1 MHVLFLER
9 NDMNRTWLLLDCSYL
24 AHRAWHALGDTM
36 THDDQPTAAIF
47 GFLQEVLR
55 LQAEFDTK
63 LIAFAFDTGYGLR
76 TEILPEY
83 KQGRQRQRD
92 EETEEER
99 ESRRKFYLQVRRLRE
114 QYLSQAGFRN
124 VFWQDGREADDV
136 LASLA
141 KSSLGDDDSAVIVSS
156 DHDMWQCID
165 WRVSV
170 YNPQTKVL
178 LDRDAFMLKWEI
190 EPALWSSVKA
200 LAGCG
205 ADNVPGVKGIGEVT
219 AAKYYRGKLKPESA
233 AFRRIT
239 GEGID
244 VYTRN
249 IKIVRLP
256 FAGTEVFRLQQDE
269 VTQESWNALAERL
282 GMKTLK
288 DFVPGMPKGIKKQ
301 VEVVKRRP
309 VVGFGF

>member
-1 MHVLFLER
+1 
-9 NDMNRTWLLLDCSYL
+9 MNRTWLLLDCSYL
-24 AHRAWHALGDTM
+24 AHRAWHALGDSM
-36 THDDQPTAAIF
+36 THESQPTAAIF

-63 LIAFAFDTGYGLR
+63 LIAFAFDAGHGPR

-99 ESRRKFYLQVRRLRE
+99 ESRRKFYLQLRRLRE

-141 KSSLGDDDSAVIVSS
+141 KSSLNEDDSAVIVSS

-165 WRVSV
+165 HRTSV

-178 LDRDAFMLKWEI
+178 LDRDAFMAKWGI

-200 LAGCG
+200 IAGCG
-205 ADNVPGVKGIGEVT
+205 ADNVPGLRGIGEVT

-233 AFRRIT
+233 AFRKIT

-244 VYTRN
+244 VYNRN

-256 FAGTEVFRLQQDE
+256 FAGTEVFRMRPDE
-269 VTQESWNALAERL
+269 VSRESWNGLAERL
-282 GMKTLK
+282 GMKSLM
-288 DFVPGMPKGIKKQ
+288 DSVPGMPRGIRKQ
-301 VEVVKRRP
+301 RDVVKRRP
-309 VVGFGF
+309 TEGFGF